1 MIHCVLW
8 KRVSLFEENSFFM
21 TIFRA
26 MPRIDPLQ
34 LLRCLSVLLSPD
46 GGIKSHEEVQR
57 LASLMTKFSKKLV
70 SKCIYIQILK
80 STRTDLLGM
89 FMGAG
94 GWNLTHTWLSDA
106 IVVKNWP
113 LIQELLELLLMCPV
127 DVERLKTNNCPK
139 LIKGLSK
146 DGSSESV
153 RLLASKLVEQWLR
166 IVKGESVELNAN
178 IIKSSEPQGVT
189 SDRKESSVN
198 TAEVQREPLDV
209 SPVKIIKKECEDKPE
224 FQVKKDDA
232 KIPPHDNKLVGEE
245 KKPEVHIESVKEEE
259 KEEKVLNATVTE
271 ETGTSEDSGEDT
283 TWNVPMGQ
291 LPVYKITIRD
301 GKQVLAKVTSADR
314 PKKANAEMFV
324 DAVEIDTTA
333 VQKCDPVATVATDS
347 PDKGNKEVENVD
359 TKTTV
364 ESKAPIIKAKKKLD
378 KSENNSV
385 SLKAAKESQKKMK
398 DVKGASNSAKT
409 PEKKNIKS
417 VEFVKDKTKV
427 INKDTKKEKLRNKN
441 KEKGKEK
448 EKLNEMEKD
457 GEKGRLKD
465 GEKGRLKEGEKEKLK
480 DGEKDRF
487 KGGDREKSKE
497 VKLQERKSDVDK
509 DQLEKDNAALA
520 KLIPPSI
527 SKLGKIPKKVH
538 TDDSQ
543 TQPENKPVMSEI
555 KKPPEIKPK
564 KLSISIEV
572 RKPTGDA
579 SRPKT
584 VKTYNSKFRSTG
596 LEEEVKPPPPRV
608 IKKPVTLDKRPVK
621 LPVLKRPSPV
631 KEIGPPEKKLKPALT
646 DVTSGES
653 KKNEKSGAIKL
664 IPPRP
669 KPCFLQES
677 DMFMDALNASSKKE
691 PRKRKRR
698 ISNSKDVPEPKKD
711 GTGKD
716 EESLRDTTPPESP
729 VHDENKSP
737 PIVKPTFKFY
747 QDTLETDDDKPSED
761 KPEHER
767 TIKSETETTKDK
779 EDEENT
785 KSPGEEV
792 DDDLKVPLEESE
804 NKIVVKEEN
813 SNESTDET
821 QSDSQEEQ
829 CVRLPKGVLIY
840 HKTRKGPKKNV
851 RWKAEKDLEDIR
863 FFELDETE
871 RVNVT
876 KNFMDM
882 KQMERSH
889 EREAFLLARKLPQDD
904 IMEEK
909 TTWQPLIPIDIP
921 TNLVEPGKN
930 SREKEIQ
937 YAREKVVL
945 QALYFSRSMIPD
957 SPAEPDMEIHAT
969 TDPVI
974 IPLDDITG
982 NPDSVN
988 DFQNTPWPEPKL
1000 APPSPPHQYPV
1011 PQPQFPTFQQ
1021 SQQFPPQPVFPPQQN
1036 IPPTNMTPPVGMMV
1050 PNSMNAAGG
1059 DWRTGDGKIVPIN
1072 EMPVPMDMY
1081 NAGMPPMNMGMPP
1094 NIPGPMPEMN
1104 YGMMP
1109 DDMNPSAPYPMQG
1122 FPMAGPPNMFG
1133 PGPYRGGAQ
1142 GHNMRGHNMGGGG
1155 RGRGGRGQWFNPIGG
1170 GGGGGSWQRG
1180 GRGGRG
1186 NWNGPSRTPCKHF
1199 RNGYCRHGDKCPFLH
1214 PGINGPQY

>member
-1 MIHCVLW
+1 
-8 KRVSLFEENSFFM
+8 M
-21 TIFRA
+21 TIYCA

-178 IIKSSEPQGVT
+178 IIKSSEPQLIAHD
-189 SDRKESSVN
+189 SKENSVS
-198 TAEVQREPLDV
+198 TAEVQSEPSDV
-209 SPVKIIKKECEDKPE
+209 TPVKVIKKECEDKSE
-224 FQVKKDDA
+224 LQVKKEDTDV
-232 KIPPHDNKLVGEE
+232 KVTPSDVKLVGEE

-259 KEEKVLNATVTE
+259 KEEKVLNATQTE

-314 PKKANAEMFV
+314 PKKVNAETPETV
-324 DAVEIDTTA
+324 IIDTTN
-333 VQKCDPVATVATDS
+333 VQKCDSAATAVTESSDLV
-347 PDKGNKEVENVD
+347 NKDVENVE
-359 TKTTV
+359 TKLTV
-364 ESKAPIIKAKKKLD
+364 ELKAPVTKSKKKLD
-378 KSENNSV
+378 KSENSSV
-385 SLKAAKESQKKMK
+385 TLKGIKESQKKVK
-398 DVKGASNSAKT
+398 DVKGPPNTVKT

-417 VEFVKDKTKV
+417 AEFVKEKTKV
-427 INKDTKKEKLRNKN
+427 INKDKNKEKLKNKN

-448 EKLNEMEKD
+448 EKEKLNEVEKE
-457 GEKGRLKD
+457 GEKGRS
-465 GEKGRLKEGEKEKLK
+465 KEGEKERL
-480 DGEKDRF
+480 
-487 KGGDREKSKE
+487 KGGDREKVKE
-497 VKLQERKSDVDK
+497 VKLQEKKTETDK

-543 TQPENKPVMSEI
+543 AQPEVKPVMSEV
-555 KKPPEIKPK
+555 KKPPEIKQK

-596 LEEEVKPPPPRV
+596 LEEEVKPPPPRPL
-608 IKKPVTLDKRPVK
+608 KKPVTLDKRPVK
-621 LPVLKRPSPV
+621 FPVLKRPSPV

-653 KKNEKSGAIKL
+653 KKTEKSGAIKL

-677 DMFMDALNASSKKE
+677 DMFMDALNASTKKE

-716 EESLRDTTPPESP
+716 EECSRDTTPPESP
-729 VHDENKSP
+729 VPDENKSP

-761 KPEHER
+761 NPERER
-767 TIKSETETTKDK
+767 NMNIETEASKDK

-785 KSPGEEV
+785 KSTAEEV
-792 DDDLKVPLEESE
+792 EDVLKVPLEESE
-804 NKIVVKEEN
+804 NRIVTKEEN

-821 QSDSQEEQ
+821 QSDSLEEH

-851 RWKAEKDLEDIR
+851 RWKAEKDLEDVR

-889 EREAFLLARKLPQDD
+889 EREAFLLSRKLPQDD

-909 TTWQPLIPIDIP
+909 TTWQPLIPIDVP

-937 YAREKVVL
+937 YAREKIVL

-1021 SQQFPPQPVFPPQQN
+1021 PQQFPPQPVFPPQQN
-1036 IPPTNMTPPVGMMV
+1036 IPPANMTPPVGMMV
-1050 PNSMNAAGG
+1050 PNSMNTGGG

-1081 NAGMPPMNMGMPP
+1081 NPGMPPMNMGMPP
-1094 NIPGPMPEMN
+1094 NIPGPMPEMS
-1104 YGMMP
+1104 YGMIP
-1109 DDMNPSAPYPMQG
+1109 DEMNQGAPYPMQG
-1122 FPMAGPPNMFG
+1122 FPMAGPPNMF
-1133 PGPYRGGAQ
+1133 GPYRGGAQ

-1170 GGGGGSWQRG
+1170 GGGSGGGGGWQRG

-1186 NWNGPSRTPCKHF
+1186 SWNGPSRTPCKHF
-1199 RNGYCRHGDKCPFLH
+1199 RNGYCRQGDKCPFLH
-1214 PGINGPQY
+1214 PGVNGPQY